1 MAAKPLSKKELLALN
16 KTQLVEL
23 AQSLGIDTKGAL
35 KEQLLKEIEVTLT
48 APMSLKGIPS
58 KLDTEKEKS
67 IASESETAPPVVAG
81 VGLDK
86 TGVEKSF
93 CFL

>member
-23 AQSLGIDTKGAL
+23 AQSLGIDSKGAL

-48 APMSLKGIPS
+48 APMSLKATPR
-58 KLDTEKEKS
+58 KLDTEKENQL
-67 IASESETAPPVVAG
+67 PVSLKQHHQSLQG
-81 VGLDK
+81 
-86 TGVEKSF
+86 
-93 CFL
+93 